1 MLYIVKSYLFRT
13 ALNLNFLDNQ
23 RHLDFARKSM
33 FCPFALTVNIN
44 KLDIKSKLLLF
55 DWLFAP
61 ISLCTLDFL
70 GIYNYKEIDTILTK
84 LMTLS

>member
-55 DWLFAP
+55 D
-61 ISLCTLDFL
+61 
-70 GIYNYKEIDTILTK
+70 
-84 LMTLS
+84 